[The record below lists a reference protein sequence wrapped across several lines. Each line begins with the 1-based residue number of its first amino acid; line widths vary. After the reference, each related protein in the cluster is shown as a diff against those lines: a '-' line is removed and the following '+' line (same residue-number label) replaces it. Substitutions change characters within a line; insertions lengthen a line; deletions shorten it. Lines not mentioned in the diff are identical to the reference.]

1 MMFAGKSKNKEPI
14 LSRVG
19 SSVRLAVLG
28 LLLEREYHGYDLKK
42 SIDRRMGMWTDIR
55 FGSIFYALAK
65 LEKNGFICKVHT
77 EKRNGKPRRYIYS
90 ITQSGQTE
98 FQRLLRENLITFQPI
113 HVPEDISI
121 YFGERLES
129 EMFKLLVSRHLELL
143 KNRINELIDHRSRME
158 GYALE
163 RINVSYWL
171 ITHHIMHFEADL
183 EWFQQILEEQ
193 TAGKLYPAARPL
205 EQLKSSFPVSEID
218 NIK

>member
-1 MMFAGKSKNKEPI
+1 M
-14 LSRVG
+14 
-19 SSVRLAVLG
+19 
-28 LLLEREYHGYDLKK
+28 
-42 SIDRRMGMWTDIR
+42 
-55 FGSIFYALAK
+55 
-65 LEKNGFICKVHT
+65 
-77 EKRNGKPRRYIYS
+77 
-90 ITQSGQTE
+90 
-98 FQRLLRENLITFQPI
+98 RENLITFQPI

-121 YFGERLES
+121 YFEGRLEF
-129 EMFKLLVSRHLELL
+129 EVFKLLVSGRLELL

-183 EWFQQILEEQ
+183 EWFQQILEEH